1 MVLGLLDSGTLELG
15 VGAGHSESLEH
26 GVLLLFGG
34 DSSGGFLGGED
45 VVLSDGELWDLGGGG
60 ELFGGRVTL
69 TGLASLSWEDDELGS
84 VFLQSGD
91 VGLETFNGLVS
102 SSEIDGNAELSG
114 FSDRESSALEL
125 IGGEA
130 SSSSDS
136 DVVSCSLASYN
147 WSKSATSW
155 SWGDGSSLVLSGSLS
170 SLLSGGLVEPGSD
183 SSLPVLVEVGVGQ
196 NVVSFANHG
205 FLVRALKSQKISL
218 R

>member
-1 MVLGLLDSGTLELG
+1 MIY
-15 VGAGHSESLEH
+15 
-26 GVLLLFGG
+26 
-34 DSSGGFLGGED
+34 
-45 VVLSDGELWDLGGGG
+45 
-60 ELFGGRVTL
+60 
-69 TGLASLSWEDDELGS
+69 LGS

-155 SWGDGSSLVLSGSLS
+155 SWGDGSSLQQSSVGLIRDKMSYLVLSGSLS